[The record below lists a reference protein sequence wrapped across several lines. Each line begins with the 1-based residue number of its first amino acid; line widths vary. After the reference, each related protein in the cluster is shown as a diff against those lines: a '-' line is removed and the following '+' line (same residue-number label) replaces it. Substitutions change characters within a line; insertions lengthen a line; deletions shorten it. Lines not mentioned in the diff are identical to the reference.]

1 MWTRASEIKL
11 VIETGKELE
20 FYSKILLVK
29 NQTPVFL
36 QPEWYNRDFTLP
48 LVQKLLREYSHCRL
62 SIQLHKYLGIK

>member
-29 NQTPVFL
+29 NKTPVFL

-48 LVQKLLREYSHCRL
+48 LVQKLLRE
-62 SIQLHKYLGIK
+62 I

>member
-29 NQTPVFL
+29 NKTPVFL
-36 QPEWYNRDFTLP
+36 
-48 LVQKLLREYSHCRL
+48 
-62 SIQLHKYLGIK
+62 